1 MTTTTTS
8 SATKLPDVPDC
19 DYPDTH
25 NMALVAM
32 RLREILAISL
42 KTIDPFAKWEERLQ
56 DTPNEPQ
63 AIADKLLNGR
73 QYKSEVMRI
82 FTGDILYIFNNEDL
96 SRRIFALLVVIPSR
110 GWSTDGWAP
119 ELDYL
124 EYIRLPCWP
133 VEWDDWIPAVRAIQ
147 REAIRRLR
155 EIEKEEIQKS
165 LLEHRT
171 NNQDDTTEFTEA
183 SPDDSSNSHKW
194 HYRKSSSQPRNY

>member
-1 MTTTTTS
+1 H
-8 SATKLPDVPDC
+8 VPDC

-25 NMALVAM
+25 NMALVAT

-42 KTIDPFAKWEERLQ
+42 KTIDPFGNWGERLQ

-73 QYKSEVMRI
+73 QYKSVVMQL
-82 FTGDILYIFNNEDL
+82 FTGDVLHIFNNEDL

-110 GWSTDGWAP
+110 GYSTVGWSP

-133 VEWDDWIPAVRAIQ
+133 SEWDDWMPAVRAIQ

-155 EIEKEEIQKS
+155 EIEKEECQKR
-165 LLEHRT
+165 LFEFE
-171 NNQDDTTEFTEA
+171 NNQD
-183 SPDDSSNSHKW
+183 
-194 HYRKSSSQPRNY
+194 